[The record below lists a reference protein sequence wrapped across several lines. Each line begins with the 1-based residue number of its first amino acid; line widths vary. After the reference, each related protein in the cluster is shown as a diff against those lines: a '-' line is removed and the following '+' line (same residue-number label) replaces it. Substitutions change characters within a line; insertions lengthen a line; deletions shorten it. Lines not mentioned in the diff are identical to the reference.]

1 MSEKQYRN
9 YNQEITDI
17 IRGNLAPRLIKE
29 KLNDYHDNDIS
40 DALQLLKK
48 EERIKLYSVLDLNML
63 SDILE
68 YTDDEENFD
77 LYMSE
82 LNIRT
87 RLKVL
92 ENMEVTAA
100 ADYLRRLEKQERTI
114 LIELLQE
121 GPKKEIALSIS
132 FDEDEIGSKMSTD
145 YILIRNDLTIKQ
157 AMKSLIAQASEN
169 DNISTI
175 YVQDQDRVFYG
186 AIDLKD
192 LIMTREDTSLES
204 IIMTSY
210 PYVYGSEIIE
220 DCIDR
225 IQDYSEDSIPILDND
240 NHIIGVLLAQD
251 IVDLVHDVLGDDYAK
266 LAGLS
271 TEADLKEPL
280 LQSLAKR
287 LPWLMILLVLGM
299 VVSSVVG
306 LFEPVVDYLPIL
318 VMFQSLVLDM
328 AGNVGT
334 QSLAITI
341 RVLMDEKVQ
350 SKEKRKL
357 ILKEAQ
363 VGFVNGCILG
373 FGSFIF
379 TGLFLWLFK
388 QNTPLMAFSISACT
402 GVALVVSMLLSSIAG
417 TTIPILFKK
426 MNIDPAVASGPL
438 ITTLNDLTA
447 VVCYYGLAWVLLIHV
462 LHF

>member
-1 MSEKQYRN
+1 MKENQYRN
-9 YNQEITDI
+9 YNQEIIDV
-17 IRGNLAPRLIKE
+17 IRGNLAPRFVKE

-40 DALQLLKK
+40 DALQFLKK
-48 EERIKLYSVLDLNML
+48 EERIKLYSVLDLDMI

-68 YTDDEENFD
+68 YSDEEDFD

-87 RLKVL
+87 RIKVL
-92 ENMEVTAA
+92 EQMEVSAA
-100 ADYLRRLEKQERTI
+100 ADYLRRLDKNERNI

-121 GPKKEIALSIS
+121 GSKKEITLSIS

-145 YILIRNDLTIKQ
+145 YIQIQNDCTIKE
-157 AMKSLIAQASEN
+157 AMKCLVDQASEN

-175 YVQDQDRVFYG
+175 YVRDEENIFYG

-192 LIMTREDTSLES
+192 LITARKETPLES
-204 IIMTSY
+204 LITTSY
-210 PYVYGSEIIE
+210 PYVYEFEMVKS
-220 DCIDR
+220 CIDR
-225 IQDYSEDSIPILDND
+225 IQDYSEDSIPVLDSD
-240 NHIIGVLLAQD
+240 NHLVGVLLAQD
-251 IVDLVHDVLGDDYAK
+251 IITLVHDVFGDDYAK

-280 LQSLAKR
+280 KKSLAKR
-287 LPWLMILLVLGM
+287 LPWLIILLGLGM
-299 VVSSVVG
+299 VVSSVVS

-341 RVLMDEKVQ
+341 RVLMDEKV
-350 SKEKRKL
+350 STKEKNRL

-363 VGFVNGCILG
+363 VGLVNGCILG
-373 FGSFIF
+373 TGSFVL
-379 TGLFLWLFK
+379 TGLFLWLIK
-388 QNTPLMAFSISACT
+388 KNTILMAFSISFCT
-402 GVALVVSMLLSSIAG
+402 GFALIVSMLLSSIAG

-426 MNIDPAVASGPL
+426 CKVDPAVASGPL
-438 ITTLNDLTA
+438 ITTINDLTA
-447 VVCYYGLAWVLLIHV
+447 VICYYGLAWVLLINI
-462 LHF
+462 LHI